1 MFFPGR
7 VHIHQGGS
15 FLQDIGDLV
24 SSIAPVR
31 PDQTCGEVYEI
42 FSADESCFALAVV
55 DASIPVGLVN
65 RHDMTLLLADRFGR
79 PLYERKP
86 ITHLM
91 DPDPLIVEMG
101 EDIDVLSNMIVSDR
115 PGALLKGFIVVENG
129 AYVGIGTALGL
140 LQANV
145 RQAALRNEQ
154 LVRAHEK
161 AEAANSAKSDFLAM
175 MSHEIRTPMNGVIG
189 MIELLERTELKDDQ
203 RRKLTLIRQ
212 SSGALIDIIN
222 DILDYTQLEAGRVE
236 LDLQAHD
243 VRRLID
249 SVAGLLRHSAE
260 EKGVSLLSDVDPAV
274 PTWLEFDD
282 GRYRQILFN
291 LIGNAIKFTEE
302 GLVSVSAELTGRHG
316 GEELRTVVRDTGI
329 GISQEAQGR
338 IFERFTQAD
347 SFTHR
352 RFGGTGLGLAVSRLL
367 TEAMGG
373 EIGVSSEPGEGSVFW
388 FTIRCRT
395 VERSRTLE
403 GLVEGPQPG
412 AGAAGGLKILVA
424 EDNEVNQRVITA
436 YLNEFGYAH
445 EIAADGKAALAAAGR
460 QRFDIILMDIHMP
473 ELDGVSAA
481 KRLRE
486 AGGANARVP
495 IVALTANAMAG
506 DRERYIR
513 QGFSD
518 YLAKPF
524 TLAELAEVIARV
536 AGRDVAVALADTA
549 AKQPTATE
557 QGTEILDDLIESL
570 G

>member
-1 MFFPGR
+1 M
-7 VHIHQGGS
+7 
-15 FLQDIGDLV
+15 LDIGDLV

-31 PDQTCGEVYEI
+31 PGQTCGEVYEI

-55 DASIPVGLVN
+55 DAGVPIGLVN
-65 RHDMTLLLADRFGR
+65 RHDMTLMLADRFGR

-86 ITHLM
+86 VTHLM

-154 LVRAHEK
+154 LVRARER
-161 AEAANSAKSDFLAM
+161 AEAANSAKNDFLAM

-189 MIELLERTELKDDQ
+189 MIELLERTELRDDQ
-203 RRKLTLIRQ
+203 RRKLSLIRQ

-222 DILDYTQLEAGRVE
+222 DILDYTRLEAGCVE
-236 LDLQAHD
+236 LDLRTHD

-260 EKGVSLLSDVDPAV
+260 EKGVSLLTEVDPSV
-274 PTWLEFDD
+274 PAWLEFDD

-302 GLVSVSAELTGRHG
+302 GMVSVSLELAGEQG
-316 GEELRTVVRDTGI
+316 SEELRTVVRDTGI
-329 GISQEAQGR
+329 GISKEAQGR
-338 IFERFTQAD
+338 IFDRFTQAD
-347 SFTHR
+347 SFTQR
-352 RFGGTGLGLAVSRLL
+352 RFGGTGLGLAISRLL

-373 EIGVSSEPGEGSVFW
+373 EIGVSSEPGEGSLFW

-395 VERSRTLE
+395 AHR
-403 GLVEGPQPG
+403 PQSV
-412 AGAAGGLKILVA
+412 AGGGAQPEAGTAGQLKLLVA
-424 EDNEVNQRVITA
+424 EDNEVNQRIIAA
-436 YLNEFGYAH
+436 YLSELGYIH
-445 EIAADGKAALAAAGR
+445 HIVSDGKQALDIAGQ
-460 QRFDIILMDIHMP
+460 QRFDMILMDIHMP
-473 ELDGVSAA
+473 EMDGVSAA
-481 KRLRE
+481 KHLRE
-486 AGGANARVP
+486 AGGAAAKVP
-495 IVALTANAMAG
+495 VVALTANAMAG
-506 DRERYIR
+506 DRERYIE

-536 AGRDVAVALADTA
+536 AACKVSLVETVVADAEPADT
-549 AKQPTATE
+549 E
-557 QGTEILDDLIESL
+557 DHTEILDELIENL